1 VVDAA
6 YVWSWTLSSEITR
19 LQQPPEL
26 ELWLQKAGDLLASNR
41 IHIDGHSYTG
51 PSLDTADFGRKDY
64 ANQFLWDSCFHAII
78 WRWIDPQKAQEELLS
93 LVSRQVQGGSDAGMI
108 PHCNYW
114 RNDGAWLWSQP
125 ERSSL
130 TQPPL
135 LAVAA
140 ELVFER
146 SRDLEF
152 LAQIYE
158 KVERYHDWF
167 DRRRDP
173 DRDGLVCIIH
183 PWEAGGDAPPRWD
196 SFLGLEEYVPE
207 DGRAARITMVEE
219 LERCAYDP
227 TLLVEQGSFHVE
239 SLEINGIRAA
249 DLEAMA
255 RIAQT
260 LGQPDASASWL
271 ERARAVRQGFQS
283 RMIVDGLPY
292 DLAGL
297 DETPILQANAGQFVT
312 LFGGLP
318 TPEQAELLVCQ
329 LREANF
335 WTAFPVAN
343 TPTDSPEYAPEHYWR
358 GNVWPC
364 LNWLIYRG
372 LRRYGYHDLADD
384 LAARSFT
391 LLKQSGFWEYY
402 HPETGEGQGGRSFSW
417 AAVMLDMIASMES
430 G

>member
-1 VVDAA
+1 MNQIP
-6 YVWSWTLSSEITR
+6 EITH
-19 LQQPPEL
+19 LQQFPDL
-26 ELWLQKAGDLLASNR
+26 DVWMQKAADLLASNR
-41 IHIDGHSYTG
+41 IYIDRHSYTG
-51 PSLDTADFGRKDY
+51 PSLDTTDFGRKDY

-93 LVSRQVQGGSDAGMI
+93 LASRQVQEGPDAGMI

-114 RNDGAWLWSQP
+114 RNDADWLWSQP
-125 ERSSL
+125 ERSSI
-130 TQPPL
+130 THPPL

-140 ELVFER
+140 NLVFEH
-146 SRDLEF
+146 SHDLEF

-158 KVERYHDWF
+158 KVERYHAWF

-196 SFLGLEEYVPE
+196 SFLGLDTYVPE
-207 DGRAARITMVEE
+207 AGRAARIKMVEE
-219 LERCAYDP
+219 LVRHNYDP
-227 TLLVEQGSFHVE
+227 VLLAEHGGFHVE

-255 RIAQT
+255 KIALT
-260 LGQPDASASWL
+260 IGKPAESTTWL
-271 ERARAVRQGFQS
+271 ERAETVRDGFRS
-283 RMIVDGLPY
+283 RMIVDGMPY

-297 DETPILQANAGQFVT
+297 DEEPILQANAGQFVT

-318 TPEQAELLVCQ
+318 TPDQAEQLVCR

-335 WTAFPVAN
+335 WTSFPITN
-343 TPTDSPEYAPEHYWR
+343 TPTDSPAYAPEHYWR

-364 LNWLIYRG
+364 LNWLIHQG
-372 LRRYGYHDLADD
+372 LRRYGYHDFADELAS
-384 LAARSFT
+384 RSFE
-391 LLKQSGFWEYY
+391 LLKESGFWEYY
-402 HPETGEGQGGRSFSW
+402 HPETGQGLGGRSFSW
-417 AAVMLDMIASMES
+417 AAVMLDMIASMEVR
-430 G
+430 

>member
-1 VVDAA
+1 MHQLPKIPRVQHFPDLDV
-6 YVWSWTLSSEITR
+6 
-19 LQQPPEL
+19 
-26 ELWLQKAGDLLASNR
+26 WLQKAADLLAGNR

-51 PSLDTADFGRKDY
+51 PSLDTTDFGRKDY

-93 LVSRQVQGGSDAGMI
+93 LASRQVEEGPDAGMI

-114 RNDGAWLWSQP
+114 RNDGDWLWSQP
-125 ERSSL
+125 QRSSI

-140 ELVFER
+140 NLVFEH
-146 SRDLEF
+146 SHDLEF

-158 KVERYHDWF
+158 KVEKYHDWF

-173 DRDGLVCIIH
+173 DQDGLVCIIH

-196 SFLGLEEYVPE
+196 SFLGLEKYIPE
-207 DGRAARITMVEE
+207 AGRAARIQAVED
-219 LERCAYDP
+219 LVRYDYDP
-227 TLLVEQGSFHVE
+227 TLLAKHGSFHVE

-249 DLEAMA
+249 DMEAMA
-255 RIAQT
+255 QIAQT
-260 LGQPDASASWL
+260 LGKTAESASWL
-271 ERARAVRQGFQS
+271 ARAGRVRDGFRS

-297 DETPILQANAGQFVT
+297 EETPILQANAGQFVT

-318 TPEQAELLVCQ
+318 TPDQAEQMVCGLQ
-329 LREANF
+329 KSNF
-335 WTAFPVAN
+335 WTAFPISN
-343 TPTDSPEYAPEHYWR
+343 TPTDSPEYSPEDYWR

-364 LNWLIYRG
+364 LNWLIYHG
-372 LRRYGYHDLADD
+372 LHRYGYDALAEE
-384 LAARSFT
+384 LASRSFE

-402 HPETGEGQGGRSFSW
+402 HPETGQGLGGRSFSW

-430 G
+430 R

>member
-1 VVDAA
+1 M
-6 YVWSWTLSSEITR
+6 EITH
-19 LQQPPEL
+19 LQQFTDIDT
-26 ELWLQKAGDLLASNR
+26 WLQKAGDLLASNR

-78 WRWIDPQKAQEELLS
+78 WRWINPQRAQEELLS
-93 LVSRQVQGGSDAGMI
+93 LASRQVQEGPDTGMI

-114 RNDGAWLWSQP
+114 HNDGDWLWSQP

-130 TQPPL
+130 THPPL
-135 LAVAA
+135 LAVAT
-140 ELVFER
+140 ELVFQC
-146 SRDLEF
+146 SHDLEF
-152 LAQIYE
+152 LVQIYE

-196 SFLGLEEYVPE
+196 SFLGLEKYIPE
-207 DGRAARITMVEE
+207 DGRAARIKMVEE
-219 LERCAYDP
+219 LDRCDYDA
-227 TLLVEQGSFHVE
+227 TLLAEHGSFHVE

-255 RIAQT
+255 KMAHV
-260 LGQPDASASWL
+260 LGKPEESTSWVG
-271 ERARAVRQGFQS
+271 RAEAVRQGFRS

-318 TPEQAELLVCQ
+318 TPEQAEQLVCQ
-329 LREANF
+329 LQQSNF
-335 WTAFPVAN
+335 WTPFPIPN

-364 LNWLIYRG
+364 LNWLTYQG
-372 LRRYGYHDLADD
+372 LRRYGYHDMADD
-384 LAARSFT
+384 LAARSFA
-391 LLKQSGFWEYY
+391 LLQQSGFWEYY
-402 HPETGEGQGGRSFSW
+402 HPDTGEGLGGHSFSW
-417 AAVMLDMIASMES
+417 AAVMLDMIASMKS
-430 G
+430 S